1 MPIGLC
7 VSCSVAEP
15 EPPGAAIFMAAP
27 EPAPEMIFWS
37 VGAESRSRL
46 FLAALA
52 ASFGK
57 EKTKALFLYRTGT
70 VPLCIKH

>member
-1 MPIGLC
+1 M
-7 VSCSVAEP
+7 
-15 EPPGAAIFMAAP
+15 FMAAP

-57 EKTKALFLYRTGT
+57 EKTKALFLYRY
-70 VPLCIKH
+70 VLSINSFQFIKINLIQTRGY